1 MGVTVAGKSG
11 SHAGQTKR
19 KSFDKMECASLDVV
33 FKASNGFTSDYH
45 DRVPGWVARL
55 DFFTLFS
62 FSRIHPALTSLIFSP
77 MWCLSNQMAWK
88 DFRNFKQASVTL
100 NTIFKVILR
109 WDRWVS

>member
-11 SHAGQTKR
+11 SHAGQTKC
-19 KSFDKMECASLDVV
+19 KSFDKLECASLDVV
-33 FKASNGFTSDYH
+33 FKASNGLPAITMIE
-45 DRVPGWVARL
+45 RL

-88 DFRNFKQASVTL
+88 DF
-100 NTIFKVILR
+100 
-109 WDRWVS
+109 